1 VTLLEGG
8 SARLG
13 VEPGLARL
21 LPPVKSVVLP
31 RPGQTI
37 TPDSFSCW
45 LVLEGGTL
53 PLKLPVGGSVTAV
66 NPLLA
71 DAPHKVNGG
80 IAGEGWLFE
89 FTPDDRAEF
98 RRGFLDPDEAG
109 RKYVADLDTFRRL
122 ASECFHPKGARAG
135 HTLQDGGRFV
145 DDLSMMIG
153 PFKYLQ
159 ILRRVFRGN
168 R

>member
-1 VTLLEGG
+1 LLDGG

-13 VEPGLARL
+13 VEPGLAQL

-31 RPGQTI
+31 HPGQAI
-37 TPDSFSCW
+37 KADSFSCW

-53 PLKLPVGGSVTAV
+53 PLKLPVAGTVTAV

-71 DAPHKVNGG
+71 DAPHRVNGG
-80 IAGEGWLFE
+80 IAADGWLFE
-89 FTPDDRAEF
+89 FTPDDRAAF
-98 RRGFLDPDEAG
+98 RRGFLEPGEDGP
-109 RKYVADLDTFRRL
+109 RYVADLDTFRRL
-122 ASECFHPKGARAG
+122 AIECLHPKGVRAG
-135 HTLQDGGRFV
+135 QTLQDGGRFV
-145 DDLSMMIG
+145 DDLSTMIG